1 MSIFLKGIGIAK
13 WSLLLLL
20 EGLIELDVDRLSEND
35 EASII
40 VIIRFKYLQRLELV
54 FSSYDPQG
62 LFITGYLVL

>member
-1 MSIFLKGIGIAK
+1 MKGIGIAK
-13 WSLLLLL
+13 WSLLLLLL